1 MKQDLNLL
9 LQRTIFTY
17 SFILSIIFIL
27 KLTGLDYI
35 GLDISNPF
43 IVLLDNI
50 MTNKIIFNIVC
61 LISIM
66 FSQHIMLSLIFKKN
80 VFKYTLYT
88 IIPTFLFQYFI
99 NPILYTYGLNTIAD
113 ILYLFILCLVYNLIN
128 KSNAL
133 SIKRFAFIII
143 INMLFQLISYTTR
156 YAYSLEYIT
165 SPSISLI
172 LNIDYIIMMWMY
184 YKIYFLKGDVK
195 ICWDQVGFSLQ
206 KLVLL
211 PNLLKQYLI
220 KYLKMNKKE
229 KFEITLNFIL
239 ILIWNMFTLFIIFL
253 IARLNDTVIECIF
266 IVSSFWL
273 NKTVFGKAFHL
284 KNAAH
289 CFIISNLTYYCLN
302 RITTSYSISILVP
315 ISLGILLSYFTSKLN
330 KKNEKKLYRGM
341 TEEQL
346 KYYFNKISDNVL
358 DYKICKLFY
367 VDRLSEIKVA
377 SLTNY
382 SVENIKKRK
391 KVINDKLKELI
402 I

>member
-88 IIPTFLFQYFI
+88 LIPTFLFQYFI

-239 ILIWNMFTLFIIFL
+239 ILIWNIFTLFIIFL

-346 KYYFNKISDNVL
+346 KYYFNKISDNML